1 MAKKVT
7 KAKEVTKAIIAD
19 YQEAS
24 ESGRDCSERIFQSF
38 YLSLIFLALVITAI
52 IEGYDSYPVVLP
64 TISILS
70 AFSFLILFV
79 TIHINKGARNSAW
92 ARRKKIECEID
103 DLKTDES
110 IEKRL
115 VKECC
120 HFSYRGKDR
129 IEKMSAAKMME
140 LFALVI
146 FISWIIVLLKYLFP
160 NLW

>member
-1 MAKKVT
+1 MAKK
-7 KAKEVTKAIIAD
+7 ASEEQIAD

-52 IEGYDSYPVVLP
+52 IAGYDRYPVVLP
-64 TISILS
+64 AISILS
-70 AFSFLILFV
+70 AISFLILFF
-79 TIHINKGARNSAW
+79 TIHINRGARDSAW
-92 ARRKKIECEID
+92 ARRKQIEREVK

-120 HFSYRGKDR
+120 HFSYRGKDW

-140 LFALVI
+140 SFAFVVFVFWTII
-146 FISWIIVLLKYLFP
+146 FIRFSFLIHW
-160 NLW
+160 